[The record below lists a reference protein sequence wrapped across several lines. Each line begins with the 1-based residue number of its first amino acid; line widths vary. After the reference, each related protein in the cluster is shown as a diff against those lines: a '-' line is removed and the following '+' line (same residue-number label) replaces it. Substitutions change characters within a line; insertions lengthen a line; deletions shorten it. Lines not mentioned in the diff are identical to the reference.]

1 MEFTRELV
9 RSEAADYR
17 AENPFYP
24 VEQEQLETLPQ
35 AFETAAFG
43 WRDAA
48 WVVRWYYRRF
58 LGSYPDAERRAA
70 EERFQENEFD
80 AVRTAIADAGAAITR
95 LEQDAVD
102 ATTVTVRDA
111 AAAID
116 ALTALNGVDVPVATA
131 FLMFLAPQRFTVL
144 GPREWAVLHDAGEL
158 AEPYPT
164 APTASDYE
172 TYLDRCRSIAATV
185 DCELWTVHRA
195 LWRLSATTADQ

>member
-24 VEQEQLETLPQ
+24 VEQEQLETLPR

-58 LGSYPDAERRAA
+58 LGSSLDAERRAA
-70 EERFQENEFD
+70 EERFQENDLD
-80 AVRTAIADAGAAITR
+80 AIRAAIADAVDAITVP
-95 LEQDAVD
+95 E
-102 ATTVTVRDA
+102 RDA
-111 AAAID
+111 AVAID
-116 ALTALNGVDVPVATA
+116 ALTALDGVDVPVATA
-131 FLMFLAPQRFTVL
+131 FLTFLAPQHFTVL

-172 TYLDRCRSIAATV
+172 TYLDRCRSIATTT
-185 DCELWTVHRA
+185 DCELRTVRRA
-195 LWRLSATTADQ
+195 LWRLSDTTTDQ